1 MKYIYTNGKY
11 LISKKIYLSL
21 TKYTFIQH
29 KTFIFNEKYFY
40 FIFLFLCSIG

>member
-11 LISKKIYLSL
+11 LIFKKIYLSL

-29 KTFIFNEKYFY
+29 KTFIFKKNIFILYFY
-40 FIFLFLCSIG
+40 FCVL